1 MSEARKRVVI
11 YPRQLKDLIAE
22 FGRYNLIT
30 REAWAKWD
38 REQDE
43 WRQRYRADQCAI
55 YILPD
60 GSIDNPNG
68 IDLTGT
74 QSASRDRMSPA
85 TSSSWSRC
93 MMTMIALSSS
103 FKRFDMDSR
112 KNITVEAVV

>member
-1 MSEARKRVVI
+1 MSPNEERKRVVI

-22 FGRYNLIT
+22 FGRYDLIT

-38 REQDE
+38 ADQAE
-43 WRQRYRADQCAI
+43 WQQRHRADQCAI

-74 QSASRDRMSPA
+74 PYATAVQRKSAS
-85 TSSSWSRC
+85 
-93 MMTMIALSSS
+93 
-103 FKRFDMDSR
+103 
-112 KNITVEAVV
+112 